1 MYTLYRLNA
10 DELDEGFVQS
20 LKALFKGQTIEI
32 AVSGADDASEDETTY
47 LLRDPTNRARLL
59 QALEN
64 ARRGDVVSVDLN
76 DAQS

>member
-10 DELDEGFVQS
+10 DELDEGFLQS
-20 LKALFKGQTIEI
+20 LKALFKGQIIEI

-47 LLRDPTNRARLL
+47 LLRDPTNRMRLL

-64 ARRGDVVSVDLN
+64 ARRGDLVSVDLN

>member
-10 DELDEGFVQS
+10 DELDEGFLQS

-47 LLRDPTNRARLL
+47 LLRDPTNRMRLL